1 MHCLDLPREKTRRQR
16 YDNNQKH
23 ARTFPISL
31 CAINFMCDGNL
42 GYLIRSAACFGAECV
57 HVIGN
62 LPSRKDINPASGT
75 LYDYVKIRRYDTP
88 QDFLDYAKSNSIQI
102 ISAEIDEIAEP
113 LPSYN
118 FNFDCHITLVVGN
131 EQTGIPVEILKVS
144 EKVYIPIPGIGFC
157 LNTSQAANIL
167 LYEAVKAYEKRKK

>member
-1 MHCLDLPREKTRRQR
+1 MRNQRRKER
-16 YDNNQKH
+16 YDHNQKH
-23 ARTFPISL
+23 AKTFPISL
-31 CAINFMCDGNL
+31 CTVNFMCDGNL

-144 EKVYIPIPGIGFC
+144 EKVYIPMPGIGFC